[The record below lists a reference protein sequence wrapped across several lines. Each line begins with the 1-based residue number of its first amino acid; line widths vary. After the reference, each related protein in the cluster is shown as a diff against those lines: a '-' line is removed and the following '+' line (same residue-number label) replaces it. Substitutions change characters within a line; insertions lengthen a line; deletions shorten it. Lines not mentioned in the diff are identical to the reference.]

1 MYNLRV
7 SRKLLVASIATFV
20 FVLIELAAG
29 IFSNSLS
36 LIGDSFHNFTDTL
49 ALLLALFA
57 VRLERRPAT
66 TEKSYGYQRA
76 GVITA
81 FINAA
86 TLVAF
91 TGFIFV
97 EAFTRFHT
105 PKPVNANWMLVTAA
119 MALVLNASITFWL
132 RNEGRSDLNIH
143 SAVLHMLGDAFSSAG
158 IIMASILIR
167 RTGMGFWDPA
177 MSLIIGVLILWSS
190 WGVLKERVIALLLVL
205 ASFVPMTVATILV
218 AFGNQVED
226 WMISH
231 LVTELGPVILA
242 LWTLGRW
249 LISMLTSIAVLALI
263 YHFGLPRWQQWYRV
277 LPGATLATVVWF
289 GSTKVF
295 GWYVTKYAT
304 YSLIYGPL
312 GAAIALL
319 VWMYIVSLV
328 VLVGA
333 EFNALVYP
341 RAVLTASDEETATA
355 PAAQAK

>member
-1 MYNLRV
+1 MYNVRV

-91 TGFIFV
+91 TGFIFI

-158 IIMASILIR
+158 IIVASILIR
-167 RTGMGFWDPA
+167 TTGMGFWDPA

-190 WGVLKERVIALLLVL
+190 WGVLKEALNLLLEGTPRGIDPEAVTRSL
-205 ASFVPMTVATILV
+205 AGIDGVHGVH
-218 AFGNQVED
+218 
-226 WMISH
+226 H
-231 LVTELGPVILA
+231 LHIWALGPSRPA
-242 LWTLGRW
+242 LSCHLMVGDIPVRNTGKLLDRVKHV
-249 LISMLTSIAVLALI
+249 LEDEYRIAHTTIQFEFANCDVDDP
-263 YHFGLPRWQQWYRV
+263 YCVPYS
-277 LPGATLATVVWF
+277 AT
-289 GSTKVF
+289 
-295 GWYVTKYAT
+295 
-304 YSLIYGPL
+304 
-312 GAAIALL
+312 
-319 VWMYIVSLV
+319 
-328 VLVGA
+328 
-333 EFNALVYP
+333 N
-341 RAVLTASDEETATA
+341 D
-355 PAAQAK
+355 